1 MSLGD
6 LTPYQR
12 QNAYYTGVKLGN
24 DVKKQTEIISNQTK
38 EMIKSQIASTSAI
51 IASQDRIR
59 EGIDNISYGIED
71 VEEGIYGLKA
81 AFEFGISEV
90 VWQIEQ
96 NRQVLKDILDVLMSP
111 LDTQAKELRRRAEE
125 AYANGWIED
134 ALEDFLESEKKNKY
148 DFSVFT
154 SIGIIYLFQ
163 KGDREKAF
171 EYFEKAIKYAKPKS
185 KYHASFAL
193 LHAALIKHDLNFI
206 EEAEKFTA
214 EAVELSPDF
223 AEALYQNAQYNAQL
237 NNVQKSIS
245 NIEKAIKLDKNY
257 CIKVDNDPMFAPI
270 RNEVNNLFERL
281 RDKELK
287 WCNKATTALKKFMKN
302 VNDAI
307 NQAGD
312 NNINN
317 YSEYNFKSEFQEI
330 DTLLNRNS
338 YFDILDAR
346 SKNISLQSKIYQYI
360 KTGEKHLNN
369 LITQID
375 NKIRVACDSMKE
387 NERKRARRNQIYAEW
402 AIFLGPIILGVLL
415 GINNALIGGIVIIVG
430 LIVSGCMID
439 EIENGTG
446 NSCTLFYYY
455 SENIPTEVN
464 HLSKKKNDINDA
476 IKKLEGIPFKIA
488 DSIMK

>member
-1 MSLGD
+1 MSLGG

-71 VEEGIYGLKA
+71 VKEGIYGLKA

-257 CIKVDNDPMFAPI
+257 CIKVDNVPMFAPI

-312 NNINN
+312 NNI
-317 YSEYNFKSEFQEI
+317 
-330 DTLLNRNS
+330 T
-338 YFDILDAR
+338 
-346 SKNISLQSKIYQYI
+346 
-360 KTGEKHLNN
+360 
-369 LITQID
+369 
-375 NKIRVACDSMKE
+375 
-387 NERKRARRNQIYAEW
+387 
-402 AIFLGPIILGVLL
+402 
-415 GINNALIGGIVIIVG
+415 
-430 LIVSGCMID
+430 
-439 EIENGTG
+439 
-446 NSCTLFYYY
+446 
-455 SENIPTEVN
+455 
-464 HLSKKKNDINDA
+464 
-476 IKKLEGIPFKIA
+476 
-488 DSIMK
+488 